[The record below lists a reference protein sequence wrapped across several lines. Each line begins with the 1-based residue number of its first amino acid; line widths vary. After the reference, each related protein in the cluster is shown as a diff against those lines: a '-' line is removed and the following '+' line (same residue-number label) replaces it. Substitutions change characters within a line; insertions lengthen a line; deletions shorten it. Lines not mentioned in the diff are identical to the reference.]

1 MSANS
6 VVEIC
11 DSTNDLCRA
20 LGEEGHPSGTW
31 ISARR
36 QSAGRGRLGRSW
48 VSQEGNLFLSY
59 LFRPSHRDE
68 RVSWAPLAAGVALLT
83 AAEACGAGRGL
94 GLKWPND
101 LWRGEAKAGGI
112 LCEGVSGP
120 KGLFIVIGIGANC
133 ASEPA
138 ALGIPV
144 ASLGVSVDALRP
156 ALVRELD
163 HWLGVL
169 DSEGPARI
177 REAFLSRSVLAP
189 GTEVTWQGRTGQ
201 VSGLGASGELQ
212 VLADDTGKVENLLA
226 EDVSVRPRAD
236 RKASG

>member
-1 MSANS
+1 MNANS
-6 VVEIC
+6 VVESC

-20 LGEEGHPSGTW
+20 LGEEGHPTGTW

-48 VSQEGNLFLSY
+48 ISQEGNLFLSY
-59 LFRPSHRDE
+59 LFRPTHRDE
-68 RVSWAPLAAGVALLT
+68 RTSWVPLTAGVALLS

-94 GLKWPND
+94 ALKWPND

-120 KGLFIVIGIGANC
+120 QGFFIVVGIGANC
-133 ASEPA
+133 LSEPE
-138 ALGIPV
+138 ALGVPV
-144 ASLGVSVDALRP
+144 TALGVQVDDLRP
-156 ALVRELD
+156 ALIRALD
-163 HWLGVL
+163 HWLGIL
-169 DSEGPARI
+169 DTEGPARI

-189 GTEVTWQGRTGQ
+189 GVEVVWQGRTGQ
-201 VSGLGASGELQ
+201 VTGLGASGELQ

-226 EDVSVRPRAD
+226 EDVSVRPRAF
-236 RKASG
+236 AGQ

>member
-20 LGEEGHPSGTW
+20 LGEEGNPSGTW

-48 VSQEGNLFLSY
+48 ISQEGNLFLSY
-59 LFRPSHRDE
+59 LFRPTHRDE
-68 RVSWAPLAAGVALLT
+68 RTSWVPLAAGVALLS

-94 GLKWPND
+94 ALKWPND

-120 KGLFIVIGIGANC
+120 KGFFIVIGIGANC

-144 ASLGVSVDALRP
+144 ASLGVSVDELRP
-156 ALVRELD
+156 ALIRELD

-169 DSEGPARI
+169 DSEGPTRI
-177 REAFLSRSVLAP
+177 REAFLSRSILAP
-189 GTEVTWQGRTGQ
+189 GIVVVWQGRTGQ
-201 VSGLGASGELQ
+201 VTGLGASGELQ

-226 EDVSVRPRAD
+226 EDVSVRPRA
-236 RKASG
+236 GQGQ